1 MSSMKVPVAAIVDSS
16 PISGRQ
22 LMIIGLCAVVMTV
35 DGFNTQSIAM
45 VAPEVASGWHIGPS
59 VLGVVFGSGLLGGL
73 IGAMI
78 FGMIG
83 DRKGRKPALIASIA
97 LFSALTPLT
106 PLAGGGQ
113 ALIAMRFITGLGLGG
128 AMPLMI
134 SLSSEYAPAR
144 RRDTLVALMFCG
156 FPLGGVAGGLL
167 SAWLIPEFGW
177 PSVFWFGGAFPLLL
191 LPLIW
196 RVIPESL
203 MFLARMRDRRRI
215 TSILSRMRWLSLWDG
230 ELPAALPKQH
240 SPVIA
245 LFEQRRAI
253 PTLLVWGS
261 LFISLLIT
269 YFLINWIPLL
279 ARQSGLGA
287 ASAVYGAVA
296 LNLGVIAGCILIG
309 WLADRSGRPILVIAA
324 AFALG
329 AIATALIGQSG
340 QSSTVLYATA
350 FVAGGLCTGAQIC
363 TFSLAARL
371 YDTSVRATGVG
382 WAIGIGRVGSFVG
395 PTMGGILV
403 AAGMAPAML
412 FLIVGATSIGSAAG
426 IWLLGRTSPVPLDS
440 AIRETPSTA
449 RLEAARHGVS

>member
-1 MSSMKVPVAAIVDSS
+1 MSSTKIPIAEIVDSS
-16 PISGRQ
+16 PISLRQ
-22 LMIIGLCAVVMTV
+22 FMIIGLCALVMAV

-45 VAPEVASGWHIGPS
+45 VAPEIASAWHVGPS
-59 VLGVVFGSGLLGGL
+59 VLGVVFGAGLFGGL

-83 DRKGRKPALIASIA
+83 DRKGRKPALLASVA

-106 PLAGGGQ
+106 PLAGDGQ
-113 ALIAMRFITGLGLGG
+113 TLIAMRFITGLGLGG

-134 SLSSEYAPAR
+134 SLSSEYAPSR

-167 SAWLIPEFGW
+167 SAWLIPVFGW
-177 PSVFWFGGAFPLLL
+177 PSVFWFGGAFPLML

-203 MFLARMRDRRRI
+203 MFLTLTRDQRRI
-215 TSILSRMRWLSLWDG
+215 RAILSHMRWLNLWDG
-230 ELPAALPKQH
+230 ELPAIPPRRR
-240 SPVIA
+240 SPVIGLLA
-245 LFEQRRAI
+245 EGRAI
-253 PTLLVWGS
+253 PTLLLWAS
-261 LFISLLIT
+261 LFVSLLIT

-279 ARQSGLGA
+279 ARRSGFGA

-309 WLADRSGRPILVIAA
+309 WLADRSGRPILVIAS

-329 AIATALIGQSG
+329 AVATALIGQSG
-340 QSSTVLYATA
+340 HSSAILYTTA

-363 TFSLAARL
+363 TFSLAARI

-395 PTMGGILV
+395 PIIGGVLV
-403 AAGMAPAML
+403 AAGMLPATL
-412 FLIVGATSIGSAAG
+412 FLIVGTTSFGSAAG
-426 IWLLGRTSPVPLDS
+426 IWLLGRTSTVQLDS
-440 AIRETPSTA
+440 AIRKA
-449 RLEAARHGVS
+449 RSAAGLEAAHHGVS